1 MFIRTKRVHQNG
13 KIYEYLLLV
22 ETVRDGRKVR
32 QHTVANLGR
41 RDLLDPERIDAM
53 IRGLGG
59 LAQTSLVANLRD
71 EHEGLQETRSLGA
84 LPIFRRLWRDLGLAE
99 AVQAAAAD
107 TSMPLAEAAFA
118 LVAARLLAPKSKR
131 ATFREWLGT
140 IYAPEFS
147 SIALRHLY
155 EAMDLLQAHKEQL
168 EKILWNRNQELFA
181 PEIDLV
187 LMDTTNT
194 YFMGPT
200 LGTLAQFGRSK
211 EKQYHRRLVSIGLL
225 ATRQGVPIGYE
236 VFPGNTSDVQAFRE
250 MRRGLKTRL
259 QIRRVIICADRG
271 MVSDEILKEL
281 REDGIEYIVGA
292 RPSSAVEDAISYTGA
307 NWQPVDEIKIRIKPM
322 GDDGETFIVCH
333 NPAEAE
339 HDRARRQEIVAR
351 LRRQVRE
358 NPSAKSLL
366 RNSSFK
372 SYVRLGDAKV
382 EIDEAKIQKA
392 ARYDGK
398 YVLRSNADLTPR
410 EVALA
415 YRQLFRVERAF
426 RELKGPLK
434 LRPVYHFTDRRIRA
448 HIMVCF
454 LAYALEMALR
464 QALAGKKGTIAS
476 EADYHEVMQDLGR
489 LAVGTLVAADGRSF
503 LQRTALQGRAH
514 EAFAAVGMR
523 PPERLVA
530 PQAALV
536 AEASQPAKTT

>member
-1 MFIRTKRVHQNG
+1 
-13 KIYEYLLLV
+13 
-22 ETVRDGRKVR
+22 
-32 QHTVANLGR
+32 
-41 RDLLDPERIDAM
+41 
-53 IRGLGG
+53 
-59 LAQTSLVANLRD
+59 
-71 EHEGLQETRSLGA
+71 
-84 LPIFRRLWRDLGLAE
+84 
-99 AVQAAAAD
+99 
-107 TSMPLAEAAFA
+107 
-118 LVAARLLAPKSKR
+118 
-131 ATFREWLGT
+131 
-140 IYAPEFS
+140 
-147 SIALRHLY
+147 
-155 EAMDLLQAHKEQL
+155 MDLLEAHKEQL

-187 LMDTTNT
+187 LMDTTNA
-194 YFMGPT
+194 YFTGPT
-200 LGTLAQFGRSK
+200 IGTLAQFGKSK
-211 EKQYHRRLVSIGLL
+211 EKRYDRRLVSIGLL

-236 VFPGNTSDVQAFRE
+236 VFPGNTSDVEAFRE
-250 MRRGLKTRL
+250 MLRVLKTRF

-271 MVSDEILKEL
+271 MVSDKILKEL

-292 RPSSAVEDAISYTGA
+292 RSSLAVEDAISYKGA
-307 NWQPVDEIKIRIKPM
+307 NWQPVEEIKIRIKPM

-372 SYVRLGDAKV
+372 CYVRLGDAKV
-382 EIDEAKIQKA
+382 EIDEAKIQQA

-398 YVLRSNADLTPR
+398 YVLRSNADLTAK

-434 LRPVYHFTDRRIRA
+434 LRPVYHFTDRRIRG

-464 QALAGKKGTIAS
+464 QALSGKKGAIVS
-476 EADYHEVMQDLGR
+476 ETDYHEVMQDLGR
-489 LAVGTLVAADGRSF
+489 LAVGTLVSADGRSF
-503 LQRTALQGRAH
+503 LQRTPLQGRAY

-523 PPERLVA
+523 PPERLMVE

-536 AEASQPAKTT
+536 AGTPQAEETT